1 MKVLACPGQGSQTPG
16 FIGSWIDFEPFREAF
31 SRLTFFSGID
41 LESHG
46 LFSDADTIR
55 DTAIAQPL
63 IVAASIA
70 SAHELDSD
78 SLDGVAGHS
87 VGEVAAL
94 AIAGVLSEEDAMR
107 LVVKRGQEMAK
118 AAAKTSTS
126 MAAVLGGEQTEVLTA
141 LQQRGLYPANFN
153 GGGQIV
159 AAGQTELIQDLVANG
174 IAGSRV
180 VQLQVAGA
188 FHTPFMQEAV
198 DALAEFAST
207 LSVQDPKIALWSNKD
222 GRLVKSGSEAL
233 DLLVGQV
240 ANPVRW
246 DLCMNAM
253 QEAGVTGFVEL
264 APGGAL
270 AGLAKRGM
278 TDVEIVALKTR
289 DNLAAAQ
296 ELLSR
301 NA

>member
-1 MKVLACPGQGSQTPG
+1 L
-16 FIGSWIDFEPFREAF
+16 EP
-31 SRLTFFSGID
+31 
-41 LESHG
+41 
-46 LFSDADTIR
+46 DTW
-55 DTAIAQPL
+55 
-63 IVAASIA
+63 
-70 SAHELDSD
+70 
-78 SLDGVAGHS
+78 DGVAGHS

-94 AIAGVLSEEDAMR
+94 AIAGVLSDEDAMR

-126 MAAVLGGEQTEVLTA
+126 MAAILGGEQNEILAA
-141 LQQRGLYPANFN
+141 LQDRELYPANFN

-159 AAGQTELIQDLVANG
+159 AAGRSEQIHDLVANG
-174 IAGSRV
+174 IAGARV

-198 DALAEFAST
+198 DALADFAST
-207 LSVQDPKIALWSNKD
+207 LSVQDPEIALWSNKD

-233 DLLVGQV
+233 ELLVGQV

-270 AGLAKRGM
+270 AGLAKRGLNG
-278 TDVEIVALKTR
+278 TEIVALKTR
-289 DNLAAAQ
+289 ENLEAATK
-296 ELLSR
+296 LLS
-301 NA
+301 N

>member
-16 FIGSWIDFEPFREAF
+16 FIGSWIDFERFKEAF
-31 SRLTFFSGID
+31 SHLTAYSGID

-70 SAHELDSD
+70 SSRELEPGSW
-78 SLDGVAGHS
+78 DGVAGHS

-94 AIAGVLSEEDAMR
+94 AIAGVLSDEDAMR

-118 AAAKTSTS
+118 AAAKTATS
-126 MAAVLGGEQTEVLTA
+126 MAAILGGDQDVVLAA
-141 LQQRGLYPANFN
+141 LEAKELFPANFN

-159 AAGQTELIQDLVANG
+159 AAGPSESIQDLVANG
-174 IAGSRV
+174 IAGARV

-198 DALAEFAST
+198 DALADFAST
-207 LSVQDPKIALWSNKD
+207 LSVQDPQIALWSNKD

-233 DLLVGQV
+233 ELLIGQV

-246 DLCMNAM
+246 DLCMSAM
-253 QEAGVTGFVEL
+253 QEAGVSRLVEL

-278 TDVEIVALKTR
+278 VGTEVVALKTR
-289 DNLAAAQ
+289 ENLEAAKT
-296 ELLSR
+296 LLS
-301 NA
+301 N

>member
-16 FIGSWIDFEPFREAF
+16 FVMSWIDFPRFKEAF
-31 SRLTFFSGID
+31 STLSAASGID
-41 LESHG
+41 LQDHG
-46 LFSDADTIR
+46 CFSDADTIR
-55 DTAIAQPL
+55 DTSIAQPL

-70 SAHELDSD
+70 SARELEPGTW
-78 SLDGVAGHS
+78 DGVAGHS

-94 AIAGVLSEEDAMR
+94 AIAGVLSDEDAMR

-118 AAAKTSTS
+118 AAAKVSTS
-126 MAAVLGGEQTEVLTA
+126 MAAVLGGEQGEVLSA
-141 LQQRGLYPANFN
+141 IEAAGLYAANFN

-159 AAGQTELIQDLVANG
+159 AAGRSDLIADLVTNG
-174 IAGSRV
+174 LPGSRV

-188 FHTPFMQEAV
+188 FHTPYMQEAV
-198 DALAEFAST
+198 EALAEFAST
-207 LSVQDPKIALWSNKD
+207 LSVNDPSIALWSNKD
-222 GRLVKSGSEAL
+222 GRLVTSGREAL

-246 DLCMNAM
+246 DLTMSAM
-253 QEAGVTGFVEL
+253 EQAGVDALVEL

-278 TDVEIVALKTR
+278 ANTEIVALKTR
-289 DNLAAAQ
+289 ENLEAATT
-296 ELLSR
+296 LL
-301 NA
+301 NN

>member
-16 FIGSWIDFEPFREAF
+16 FIGSWIDFERFREAF
-31 SRLTFFSGID
+31 SRLTAFSGID

-46 LFSDADTIR
+46 LFSDAETIR

-70 SAHELDSD
+70 SSRELEPGTW
-78 SLDGVAGHS
+78 DGVAGHS
-87 VGEVAAL
+87 VGEIAAL
-94 AIAGVLSEEDAMR
+94 AIAGVLSDEDAMR
-107 LVVKRGQEMAK
+107 LVVKRGEEMAK

-126 MAAVLGGEQTEVLTA
+126 MAAVIGGDQTEVLA
-141 LQQRGLYPANFN
+141 LLQDRELYAANFN

-159 AAGQTELIQDLVANG
+159 AAGRTQWIQDLVANG
-174 IAGSRV
+174 IAGARV

-198 DALAEFAST
+198 DALSEFAST
-207 LSVQDPKIALWSNKD
+207 LSVQEPHIALWSNKD

-233 DLLVGQV
+233 ELLVGQV
-240 ANPVRW
+240 ASPVRW

-278 TDVEIVALKTR
+278 PGTEIVALKTR
-289 DNLAAAQ
+289 ENLEAATS
-296 ELLSR
+296 LLRS
-301 NA
+301 

>member
-16 FIGSWIDFEPFREAF
+16 FIGSWIDFERFREAF
-31 SRLTFFSGID
+31 SSLTAFSGID
-41 LESHG
+41 LENHG
-46 LFSDADTIR
+46 LWSDADTIR

-70 SAHELDSD
+70 SSRELEPDTW
-78 SLDGVAGHS
+78 DGVAGHS

-94 AIAGVLSEEDAMR
+94 AIAGVLSDEDAMR

-118 AAAKTSTS
+118 AAAKVSTS
-126 MAAVLGGEQTEVLTA
+126 MAAVLGGDQTEVLNA
-141 LQQRGLYPANFN
+141 LKERDLYPANFN
-153 GGGQIV
+153 GAGQIV
-159 AAGQTELIQDLVANG
+159 AAGRTDAIQDLVANG
-174 IAGSRV
+174 IAGARV

-198 DALAEFAST
+198 EALAEFAAT
-207 LSVQDPKIALWSNKD
+207 LSVNDPRIALWSNKD

-253 QEAGVTGFVEL
+253 QSSGVSGFVEL
-264 APGGAL
+264 SPGGAL

-278 TDVEIVALKTR
+278 TGVDIVALKTR
-289 DNLAAAQ
+289 DNLPDAID
-296 ELLSR
+296 LLSR